1 MGFINIFRNFV
12 NCVYYK
18 VCHKIFRQT
27 VSKIKNDR
35 VSMESNEQI
44 CSSSKLFFI
53 FFGLTYV
60 FRSKFHNTKG
70 KRKFHH
76 ETLAAASQQT
86 QQS

>member
-35 VSMESNEQI
+35 VSMESNEQF
-44 CSSSKLFFI
+44 CSASKLFFI
-53 FFGLTYV
+53 FFWSNLRV
-60 FRSKFHNTKG
+60 SFQVSQHE
-70 KRKFHH
+70 RK
-76 ETLAAASQQT
+76 EKIS
-86 QQS
+86 S